1 LHYGREPGNESLE
14 AALVVVIE
22 RIELFGIYVENGD
35 QITLRIPYG
44 NHDLGTG
51 SSVASYMAGKFLD
64 IRNDH
69 RLHFRCS
76 GAAYSA
82 TKSDLETSQRAL
94 VWPDA
99 KQCPRLYDSIKPGP
113 QMPEG
118 MMNER
123 GYRGHR
129 GNRVS
134 NTIEDRF
141 GVRLELAVSPG
152 LWNTSQVGNR
162 FCHQ

>member
-22 RIELFGIYVENGD
+22 RIELLGIYVENGD

-44 NHDLGTG
+44 NYDLGTG
-51 SSVASYMAGKFLD
+51 SSVTGYMAGKFLD

-69 RLHFRCS
+69 GLHFRCG

-82 TKSDLETSQRAL
+82 TKGDLETSQRTL

-99 KQCPRLYDSIKPGP
+99 KQCPRLYNSIKPGP
-113 QMPEG
+113 QMAER

-123 GYRGHR
+123 SHSGHC
-129 GNRVS
+129 GNRVG
-134 NTIEDRF
+134 NAIENRF

-152 LWNTSQVGNR
+152 LRNTSQVGNC